1 MATKIIKYFFLTLLA
16 IVIGALIFRI
26 IMSGDKSTL
35 DDFKITDTS
44 KATYAENGELTVKTL
59 KLKDKLGGAGYF
71 CAYSMYYV
79 EETGELQVTVRYN
92 VSAVDYTAVE
102 SDEDFEF
109 LLLKRKTPL
118 DLAKLSDAE
127 GDLKQANTFTRFDGE
142 YLRPVS
148 TEKASKYKLYRFK
161 KLVFENVPVSEDG
174 FEAGE
179 YVIVM
184 VPTGMTLPS
193 PEADVLTRNEAYE
206 KIFDSQEIHYASQPL
221 DKYKLTKKNIAALGE

>member
-1 MATKIIKYFFLTLLA
+1 MVA
-16 IVIGALIFRI
+16 R
-26 IMSGDKSTL
+26 L
-35 DDFKITDTS
+35 DLITDAS
-44 KATYAENGELTVKTL
+44 KSAYAENGGLTVKTL
-59 KLKDKLGGAGYF
+59 KLKDKLGNAGYF

-92 VSAVDYTAVE
+92 VSAVDYTEVE

-109 LLLKRKTPL
+109 LILKRKTPL
-118 DLAKLSDAE
+118 DLMNLSAE
-127 GDLKQANTFTRFDGE
+127 DSDLKQANTFTRYDGE
-142 YLRPVS
+142 YLRPASV
-148 TEKASKYKLYRFK
+148 EKASKYKLYRFK

-193 PEADVLTRNEAYE
+193 PDADVLARNEAYGN
-206 KIFDSQEIHYASQPL
+206 IFDSQEIHYAEQPL
-221 DKYKLTKKNIAALGE
+221 DKYKLTKKNIAELND

>member
-1 MATKIIKYFFLTLLA
+1 MATKIIKYFFGTLLVL
-16 IVIGALIFRI
+16 VIGALIFRI
-26 IMSGDKSTL
+26 ILSSDKSTL
-35 DDFKITDTS
+35 DDFMITDTS
-44 KATYAENGELTVKTL
+44 KSAYAENGGLTVKTL
-59 KLKDKLGGAGYF
+59 KLKDKLGNAGYF

-92 VSAVDYTAVE
+92 ISAVDYTEVE

-118 DLAKLSDAE
+118 DLMNLSAE
-127 GDLKQANTFTRFDGE
+127 DSDLKQANTFTRYDGE

-148 TEKASKYKLYRFK
+148 EEKASKYKLYRFK

-193 PEADVLTRNEAYE
+193 PDADVLTRNEAYGS
-206 KIFDSQEIHYASQPL
+206 IFDSQEIHYAEQPL
-221 DKYKLTKKNIAALGE
+221 DKYKLTKKNIAELND

>member
-1 MATKIIKYFFLTLLA
+1 MATKIIKYFFAALLI
-16 IVIGALIFRI
+16 IVIGALIVRI
-26 IMSGDKSTL
+26 IMSSDKSTL
-35 DDFKITDTS
+35 DDFKITDIS
-44 KATYAENGELTVKTL
+44 KSAYAESNDLTVKTL
-59 KLKDKLGGAGYF
+59 KLKDKLGNAGYF

-92 VSAVDYTAVE
+92 VSAVEYTEVE
-102 SDEDFEF
+102 SDDDFEF

-118 DLAKLSDAE
+118 DLMNLSAE
-127 GDLKQANTFTRFDGE
+127 DGDLKQANTFTRYDGE
-142 YLRPVS
+142 YIRPAS
-148 TEKASKYKLYRFK
+148 EEKASKYKLYRFK

-179 YVIVM
+179 YAIVM

-193 PEADVLTRNEAYE
+193 PDDDVLTRNEAYE
-206 KIFDSQEIHYASQPL
+206 KIFDSQEIHYANQPL